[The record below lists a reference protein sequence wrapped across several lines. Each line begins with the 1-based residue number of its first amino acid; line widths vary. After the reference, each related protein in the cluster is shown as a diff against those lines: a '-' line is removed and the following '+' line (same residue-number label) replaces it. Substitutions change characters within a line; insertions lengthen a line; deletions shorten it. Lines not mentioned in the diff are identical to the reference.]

1 MRKFTHK
8 PLPVEAVQ
16 VVSPYRALTHA
27 FPRNHPVKLPSGRL
41 AYYHLV
47 DAVERT
53 KAYPGNWVVRHPDKT
68 VEILTEEVFNDR
80 YEEVDGD

>member
-1 MRKFTHK
+1 MRKFTRK
-8 PLPVEAVQ
+8 PTQVEAVQ

-47 DAVERT
+47 DAVDRT
-53 KAYPGNWVVRHPDKT
+53 KAYPGDWVVKFPDGT
-68 VEILTEEVFNDR
+68 VEIFTEEAFNDR
-80 YEEVDGD
+80 YEEADGD